1 HNHMK
6 RSFLLLLC
14 IATIGLMS
22 CKKET
27 IVDSGLPNET
37 IETVINSNQWT
48 SSAGGTRLSTTIS
61 MPELDEA
68 TFTND
73 GLMVYI
79 YPDNGINEY
88 RQLPF
93 VFNGQSYSY
102 TAREGSITVDIQT
115 STGNGTPA
123 RPQVPVGLRVVIVT
137 STLY

>member
-1 HNHMK
+1 MK
-6 RSFLLLLC
+6 QSFLLILC
-14 IATIGLMS
+14 IATLGLAS

-37 IETVINSNQWT
+37 IELVVNANQWQ
-48 SSAGGTRLSTTIS
+48 SFNNGTLLSTTIS
-61 MPELDEA
+61 LPEIDAA

-93 VFNGQSYSY
+93 VYNGQAYSY
-102 TAREGSITVDIQT
+102 TARQGEITLDI
-115 STGNGTPA
+115 N
-123 RPQVPVGLRVVIVT
+123 LKLI
-137 STLY
+137 